1 MDEQGPNGQRPDER
15 GPDGQ
20 GREGQ
25 LRSGAIGLGGALAGT
40 LSNMA
45 PVEGIFIV
53 VVLVAAAMGTF
64 TPWAFL
70 VAVLGVL
77 LTGWNVAQLAKRV
90 PSAGSYVAF
99 AYHGA
104 GAIRPGAARGA
115 AAFTFY
121 LGLLSGPITIAA
133 VVVFLGSWVQ
143 TALGLPNLWWLA
155 IALLAIGATLPVVLR
170 GAVASVRTALVLFLV
185 EAGGLTIVS
194 VIVLVRSGSDITA
207 PLHAAGGAP
216 GGWGGIVGI
225 TFATAVSGFVGW
237 ENSAAMA
244 DEIRNPRRVVPVAI
258 MSSIAIVGVLYLLAT
273 WAATAGYVHWLGE
286 AGGTARLGDLT
297 NAAPYVELARHYA
310 GWFVWAVVLIGFIS
324 PAACYLAAM
333 TACSRWTYASAR
345 AGLLPAPLARV
356 SRRSQVP
363 AAAVWL
369 WTAIVTALVV
379 VPYFLL
385 DGNAVTIAAYEAGIG
400 TVPLLLIYLL
410 CSVVMPCYVYRRDR
424 ASFSVLR
431 HVVPAVAAIAVVGYG
446 TYQFVQPDQP
456 PPANRFWLYL
466 LAIVVVAAVAAGLV
480 VRARGAV
487 LDRLGDGTNAAA
499 DPAVQLAGPAGR
511 APSSTAPRS

>member
-1 MDEQGPNGQRPDER
+1 MSEQ
-15 GPDGQ
+15 
-20 GREGQ
+20 GQ

-53 VVLVAAAMGTF
+53 VVLVAASMGTF

-70 VAVLGVL
+70 VAVLGIL
-77 LTGWNVAQLAKRV
+77 LTGWNVAQLAKRI
-90 PSAGSYVAF
+90 PSAGSFVAF

-104 GAIRPGAARGA
+104 GAIRPGAARSA

-121 LGLLSGPITIAA
+121 LALLSGPITIAA

-143 TALGLPNLWWLA
+143 TALGLPNGWWPVF
-155 IALLAIGATLPVVLR
+155 ALLAIGATLPVVLR
-170 GAVASVRTALVLFLV
+170 GAVASVRTALVLFAV
-185 EAGGLTIVS
+185 EAGGLAIVS
-194 VIVLVRSGSDITA
+194 IVILARSGPDLAA

-216 GGWGGIVGI
+216 GGWGGLVGI

-244 DEIRNPRRVVPVAI
+244 DEIRDPRRVVPVAI
-258 MSSIAIVGVLYLLAT
+258 LGSIGVVGVLYLLAT
-273 WAATAGYVHWLGE
+273 WAATAGYVHWLGP
-286 AGGTARLGDLT
+286 AQGTARLGDLT
-297 NAAPYVELARHYA
+297 NAAPYVELAKHYA
-310 GWFVWAVVLIGFIS
+310 GWLVWAVLLIGFIS

-345 AGLLPAPLARV
+345 AGLLPAALATV

-363 AAAVWL
+363 APAVWL
-369 WTAIVTALVV
+369 WTVIVTALVV

-400 TVPLLLIYLL
+400 TVPLLLIYLFGSAL
-410 CSVVMPCYVYRRDR
+410 APCYVYRRDR
-424 ASFSVLR
+424 ASFSPVK
-431 HVVPAVAAIAVVGYG
+431 HVAPAVAAIAVVGYG

-456 PPANRFWLYL
+456 PPANSFWIFV
-466 LAIVVVAAVAAGLV
+466 LAMLVVAAVASVAV
-480 VRARGAV
+480 VRTRGPL
-487 LDRLGDGTNAAA
+487 LDLLGRSTH
-499 DPAVQLAGPAGR
+499 DPAEAEVAVSEVVVSESVVSESVVSESGVSGAGAAEVRP
-511 APSSTAPRS
+511 